1 VQRIDFRAVPADVGD
16 GTAVEGIVP
25 HIDGVPLTELLRRV
39 ELPSARR
46 EKKPD
51 LAGSYVGLMD
61 DRVRWPSRHYLGK
74 PVLTWFGDG
83 DTVLLGCTC
92 GEWGCW
98 PFTAI
103 VTVEPDVVTWS
114 GYRNGHRDWD
124 YGGLR
129 DLVFDRTQYERA
141 VRATAG

>member
-1 VQRIDFRAVPADVGD
+1 MHADLGDGAGVPAV
-16 GTAVEGIVP
+16 VP
-25 HIDGVPLTELLRRV
+25 HLEDVPLTDLLRRV

-46 EKKPD
+46 EKQPD
-51 LAGSYVGLMD
+51 LAGSYTGLVD
-61 DRVRWPSRHYLGK
+61 ARVRWPSRHYLGT

-103 VTVEPDVVTWS
+103 VTVEPRTVTWS
-114 GYRNGHRDWD
+114 GYRNGHRNWD
-124 YGGLR
+124 YDDLR
-129 DLVFDRTQYERA
+129 DLVFDRDQYERA
-141 VRATAG
+141 VRATAA